1 MKKYLKIAAIII
13 GAFILIFI
21 GSGIGSS
28 GAKATVHEKKMD
40 ITALD
45 KEFSKVKKE
54 LSSMKKD
61 RHEAMAIIDK
71 KESVEKELADTEA
84 KLKDIK
90 GTLDQELAEGRKEI
104 DTKLAEANEGLS
116 DAKAQLKDTQAKLA
130 SATGQLQK
138 AEGAPKKL
146 GSGQYVVGKD
156 IPAGRYVA
164 HALGRGSN
172 FFVFDGGSDGSA
184 KVNTIL
190 GSAGGIGSG
199 DYTFFCEDGDII
211 ETHESVQLTQV
222 K

>member
-1 MKKYLKIAAIII
+1 MKKYLKIAGIIL
-13 GAFILIFI
+13 GAFVLIFI
-21 GSGIGSS
+21 GAGIGSS
-28 GAKATVHEKKMD
+28 GAETTVHDKKMD

-45 KEFSKVKKE
+45 KEISKLKKDV
-54 LSSMKKD
+54 SSLKKD
-61 RHEAMAIIDK
+61 RDEAQTIIDK
-71 KESVEKELADTEA
+71 KDSAQKELTESEA

-90 GTLDQELAEGRKEI
+90 GTLDKELADGRKDI
-104 DTKLAEANEGLS
+104 DAKLAEAKKGLS
-116 DAKAQLKDTQAKLA
+116 DAEAQLKDTQAKLA

-172 FFVFDGGSDGSA
+172 FFVYDGDSGSA

-190 GSAGGIGSG
+190 GSAGGIGTG
-199 DYTFFCEDGDII
+199 DYTFFCDEGDII
-211 ETHESVQLTQV
+211 ETHESVQLTTV

>member
-1 MKKYLKIAAIII
+1 MILAA
-13 GAFILIFI
+13 FVLIFI
-21 GSGIGSS
+21 GAGIGSS
-28 GAKATVHEKKMD
+28 GAKATLHDKKMD

-54 LSSMKKD
+54 LSLLKKD
-61 RHEAMAIIDK
+61 RDEALAVIDK
-71 KESVEKELADTEA
+71 KESAEKELVDTEA

-90 GTLDQELAEGRKEI
+90 GTLDQQLAEGKKDI
-104 DTKLAEANEGLS
+104 DAKLAEAKKGLS
-116 DAKAQLKDTQAKLA
+116 DAEAQLKDTKDKLA
-130 SATGQLQK
+130 SATGKLQK

-146 GSGQYVVGKD
+146 GSGQYVVGQD

-172 FFVFDGGSDGSA
+172 FFVYDGGGSA

-190 GSAGGIGSG
+190 GNAGGIGTG

-211 ETHESVQLTQV
+211 ETHESVQLTLV